1 MRRTPRR
8 AGILLAAL
16 PLCTLLLVHAAPRAE
31 AAGPPH
37 CAAGAFPVDPA
48 PPAHLARPGQD
59 AQGVL
64 VALRPDVAPRS
75 GGTQVVLN
83 GSGLTPYT
91 RVLFGSLTPDG
102 CFTGLEATGVTVI
115 SDSSVIATAPQWPVA
130 GTVSVVAAT
139 PCGRITN
146 QLPFTYV
153 DQADRDGPDRQDS
166 RRSTMRLILPTERS
180 RVSGSTTSTFT
191 ETPTPSLTARTTEA
205 AAASR

>member
-1 MRRTPRR
+1 MRRTHRR

-31 AAGPPH
+31 AAARPPH
-37 CAAGAFPVDPA
+37 CAVGALPVHPAG
-48 PPAHLARPGQD
+48 PGQD

-64 VALRPDVAPRS
+64 VALQPDVAPRS

-91 RVLFGSLTPDG
+91 RVLFGSLAPDG

-115 SDSSVIATAPQWPVA
+115 SDSSVIATAPQWPTA

-139 PCGRITN
+139 PCGLLTN
-146 QLPFTYV
+146 QLSFTYV
-153 DQADRDGPDRQDS
+153 D
-166 RRSTMRLILPTERS
+166 
-180 RVSGSTTSTFT
+180 
-191 ETPTPSLTARTTEA
+191 
-205 AAASR
+205 